1 VNNPEIWLIPLIMI
15 IVWIVS
21 SFARSGDNDKSKN
34 RQQRTVRGERPATE
48 KTWQR
53 PSSEIDRFLEE
64 VNRRRRQAG
73 DRRPTAEEPPRPLP
87 ASLSRSQQATAPR
100 QAPSP
105 PRSTD
110 RGKSANKRPASPAP
124 SAKAPGPT
132 AAALRVSEIEAINV
146 PEVLPVAAASAPP
159 PSADAFPATG
169 QMEQPAAAGSAGAG
183 QFPGQ
188 LVALLQG
195 PQSLATAV
203 ILQEIFGRPR
213 CRRRTVRTR

>member
-1 VNNPEIWLIPLIMI
+1 MNNPEIWLIPLIMI

-146 PEVLPVAAASAPP
+146 PEVLPVAAASARRHRQMHSLPRVRWNNRLRQ
-159 PSADAFPATG
+159 AVPALDSSRDSWWLSCKG
-169 QMEQPAAAGSAGAG
+169 
-183 QFPGQ
+183 
-188 LVALLQG
+188 LKALLQ
-195 PQSLATAV
+195 
-203 ILQEIFGRPR
+203 R
-213 CRRRTVRTR
+213 